1 MGRRRW
7 QWGRAWYFAVY
18 INGQLPTAEQ
28 AAQITWNSNGV
39 PGMVRTE
46 GAGVL
51 GPQSPL
57 GAWVIDANGAANTA
71 VGTHTLV
78 ATYQGVSASFT
89 FTRLPP
95 LIFNVLQR
103 VICTHV
109 HQLAISVLEIYEDGY
124 HEERTSP

>member
-1 MGRRRW
+1 MKMG
-7 QWGRAWYFAVY
+7 QGMYFAVY

-39 PGMVRTE
+39 PGMERTE

-95 LIFNVLQR
+95 
-103 VICTHV
+103 
-109 HQLAISVLEIYEDGY
+109 
-124 HEERTSP
+124 

>member
-1 MGRRRW
+1 MAMG
-7 QWGRAWYFAVY
+7 QGMYFAVY

-78 ATYQGVSASFT
+78 ATYHGVSASFT

-95 LIFNVLQR
+95 
-103 VICTHV
+103 
-109 HQLAISVLEIYEDGY
+109 
-124 HEERTSP
+124 